1 MLQFSVC
8 SFFLFCSIFQLSHL
22 FLNPI
27 HQPILI
33 EQFPLCFLTY
43 YLRCDGCIA
52 VLSADVSSGERQ
64 LIRLQQ
70 EVAELRSAVDVKL
83 KEMKEKVRD
92 GDTRTDKALWHAKP
106 MIFTHLI
113 NSIISCFR
121 ISKCHWNTVTPTPKS
136 LIINSWNCL
145 LRIVMTEWHR

>member
-8 SFFLFCSIFQLSHL
+8 PFSPVLCLIFQLSHL
-22 FLNPI
+22 FLTPI

-33 EQFPLCFLTY
+33 EQFPLCFPTY

-92 GDTRTDKALWHAKP
+92 GDTRTDKAFWHIKLT
-106 MIFTHLI
+106 IFTHLI

-136 LIINSWNCL
+136 LIINS
-145 LRIVMTEWHR
+145 